1 MTLLDRRSKMVSFRL
16 SPREYQRLQS
26 ACAQYGVR
34 SVSELARSAME
45 HIISSTA
52 GPAEGGLRWHDEVRD
67 LREQVKT
74 LSSEL
79 NRLAAKVATAAAG
92 D

>member
-16 SPREYQRLQS
+16 SPREYQRLQN

-34 SVSELARSAME
+34 SVSELARAAMD
-45 HIISSTA
+45 HIIRSA
-52 GPAEGGLRWHDEVRD
+52 PAPANGSGHWRDEV
-67 LREQVKT
+67 
-74 LSSEL
+74 SEL
-79 NRLAAKVATAAAG
+79 RDRVRNLSTELERLAARVATAG

>member
-16 SPREYQRLQS
+16 SPREYQRLQT

-34 SVSELARSAME
+34 SVSELARTAMD
-45 HIISSTA
+45 HIISSTNDPD
-52 GPAEGGLRWHDEVRD
+52 PANGSLHWHDEVKD

-79 NRLAAKVATAAAG
+79 TRLAAKVATAG
-92 D
+92 

>member
-1 MTLLDRRSKMVSFRL
+1 MVSFRL
-16 SPREYQRLQS
+16 SPREYQRLQT
-26 ACAQYGVR
+26 ACAHYGVR
-34 SVSELARSAME
+34 SVSELARTAMD
-45 HIISSTA
+45 HIISTNP
-52 GPAEGGLRWHDEVRD
+52 GPDPANGSLHWRDEVRD
-67 LREQVKT
+67 LRDQVKS